1 MTDGNGGRR
10 PADDQAFVA
19 VRHGARSWV
28 VDLPRGEAPFAG
40 PDEDAVVRIEGQA
53 RAQGLVRW
61 DGDHV
66 TLERTAKSPP
76 IYVNGKRLAGRA
88 ILRPGDE
95 LSVGDARMVVGL
107 ASQPHQ
113 SGRRALTHQEFRER
127 LAEELARA
135 ARRGR
140 PTSLVMVHAA
150 SGDGGRVIEAAL
162 AAFRAGDVL
171 ATYAHDELELLFPD
185 TSAIDAGAVVTRVLG
200 DAFVAAGVAAAPLD
214 ADTPERLM
222 RAARLALGAARA
234 SGATIAGPSTRSP
247 ADVGPFVA
255 PIARDPATLA
265 IVERLGALA
274 VSDTPILLTGEASSG
289 KGVFARILHDR
300 SPRAEGPYVVLRCAS
315 LVDQDRIAAA
325 LGPRGGVPEGA
336 TCAVLGA
343 RGGTLVLDEVCELP
357 PDPQE
362 RLLDLLDQLDGS
374 GTRLVATTHLDLDG
388 LARRGAF
395 SEPLRALLRGAVVEI
410 PPLRERPEDIVPLA
424 EGFAQGAGAPAPV
437 RLSPGAL
444 ARLRSHPWPGNVL
457 ELRNAMERAVRLANG
472 GEILAEHL
480 PSDSLPMASGEGRL
494 REHVDSIERDAIVKA
509 LADSNHNQTHAA
521 RRLGISR
528 RALIYKMEKY
538 GLKAP
543 PGTARR

>member
-1 MTDGNGGRR
+1 MGDADGGRR
-10 PADDQAFVA
+10 PGDDQAFVA
-19 VRHGARSWV
+19 VRHGERSWV
-28 VDLPRGEAPFAG
+28 VDLPRGEAPFVG
-40 PDEDAVVRIEGQA
+40 PGDDAIVKVDGQA

-66 TLERTAKSPP
+66 TLERTAKAPP

-140 PTSLVMVHAA
+140 PTTLVMVQAK
-150 SGDGGRVIEAAL
+150 SGEGGRVIEAAL
-162 AAFRAGDVL
+162 STFRAGDVV

-185 TSAIDAGAVVTRVLG
+185 TMANDAKSVVARVLG
-200 DAFVAAGVAAAPLD
+200 DGFVAAGVAASPLD
-214 ADTPERLM
+214 ADTPERLI
-222 RAARLALGAARA
+222 RAGRLALAASLA
-234 SGATIAGPSTRSP
+234 IDSITGPPERHEEPS
-247 ADVGPFVA
+247 AVA
-255 PIARDPATLA
+255 PVSRDPATAELVARLA
-265 IVERLGALA
+265 GLA
-274 VSDTPILLTGEASSG
+274 ESEAPVILTGEASCG
-289 KGVFARILHDR
+289 KGVFARVLHDR
-300 SPRAEGPYVVLRCAS
+300 SSRASRPYVVLRCAS
-315 LVDQDRIAAA
+315 LVDQDRIQAA

-336 TCAVLGA
+336 SCAVLEA
-343 RGGTLVLDEVCELP
+343 RGGTLLLDEVCELP

-362 RLLDLLDQLDGS
+362 RLLDVLDALDGS
-374 GTRLVATTHLDLDG
+374 GTRLVATTHLDLAA

-395 SEPLRALLRGAVVEI
+395 SEPLLALLKGEEVPI

-424 EGFAQGAGAPAPV
+424 EGFARGAGATDPIK
-437 RLSPGAL
+437 LSPGAL
-444 ARLRSHPWPGNVL
+444 ARLRSHPWPGNIL

-538 GLKAP
+538 GLKPP
-543 PGTARR
+543 PGSSRR

>member
-1 MTDGNGGRR
+1 MGEAEGGRR
-10 PADDQAFVA
+10 PGDDQAFVA
-19 VRHGARSWV
+19 VRHGERSWV
-28 VDLPRGEAPFAG
+28 VDLPRGESSFAG
-40 PDEDAVVRIEGQA
+40 PDGDAIVRIEGQA

-140 PTSLVMVHAA
+140 PTTLVMVQAR
-150 SGDGGRVIEAAL
+150 SGEGGRVIEAAL
-162 AAFRAGDVL
+162 STFRAGDVV

-185 TSAIDAGAVVTRVLG
+185 TFANDAKSVVARVLG
-200 DAFVAAGVAAAPLD
+200 EGFVAAGVAASPLD
-214 ADTPERLM
+214 ADTPERLI
-222 RAARLALGAARA
+222 RAGRLALAASRA
-234 SGATIAGPSTRSP
+234 LDGGRISGPPDRDEEPSR
-247 ADVGPFVA
+247 VA
-255 PIARDPATLA
+255 PVARDPATLA
-265 IVERLGALA
+265 LVERLGELA
-274 VSDTPILLTGEASSG
+274 DEDAPVLLTGEASCG
-289 KGVFARILHDR
+289 KGVFARVLHDR
-300 SPRAEGPYVVLRCAS
+300 SARAARPYVVLRCAS

-336 TCAVLGA
+336 SCAVLEA
-343 RGGTLVLDEVCELP
+343 RGGTLLLDEVCELP

-362 RLLDLLDQLDGS
+362 RLLDLLDALDGS
-374 GTRLVATTHLDLDG
+374 GTRLVATTHLDLEA
-388 LARRGAF
+388 LAKRGAF
-395 SEPLRALLRGAVVEI
+395 SEPLLSLLRGAVVEI
-410 PPLRERPEDIVPLA
+410 PSLRDRPEDIVPLA
-424 EGFAQGAGAPAPV
+424 EGFAKGAGASDPV
-437 RLSPGAL
+437 KLSPGAL
-444 ARLRSHPWPGNVL
+444 ARLRSHPWPGNIL

-538 GLKAP
+538 GLKPP
-543 PGTARR
+543 PGSARR

>member
-1 MTDGNGGRR
+1 M
-10 PADDQAFVA
+10 
-19 VRHGARSWV
+19 

-40 PDEDAVVRIEGQA
+40 PDDAVVQIDGQA
-53 RAQGLVRW
+53 RTQGLVRW

-140 PTSLVMVHAA
+140 PTTLVMVQAR
-150 SGDGGRVIEAAL
+150 SGDGGKVIEAAL
-162 AAFRAGDVL
+162 AAFRAGDVV
-171 ATYAHDELELLFPD
+171 ATYAHDEVELLFPD
-185 TSAIDAGAVVTRVLG
+185 TFANDAKSVVARVFG
-200 DAFVAAGVAAAPLD
+200 GGFVAAGVAAAPHD
-214 ADTPERLM
+214 ADTPERLI
-222 RAARLALGAARA
+222 RAGRLALGAAKKGDATSISGPPKRA
-234 SGATIAGPSTRSP
+234 EE
-247 ADVGPFVA
+247 VVA
-255 PIARDPATLA
+255 LTPVARDPVTAAL
-265 IVERLGALA
+265 VERLEELA
-274 VSDTPILLTGEASSG
+274 PGETPVLLTGEASCG
-289 KGVFARILHDR
+289 KGVFARVLHDR
-300 SPRAEGPYVVLRCAS
+300 SPRADHPYVVLRCSS
-315 LVDQDRIAAA
+315 LVDQDRIQAA

-336 TCAVLGA
+336 SCAVLEA
-343 RGGTLVLDEVCELP
+343 RGGTLLLDEVCELP

-362 RLLDLLDQLDGS
+362 RLLDLLDELDGS
-374 GTRLVATTHLDLDG
+374 GTRVVATTHQSLEG
-388 LARRGAF
+388 LTKRGAF
-395 SEPLRALLRGAVVEI
+395 SEPLLALLRGESVEI
-410 PPLRERPEDIVPLA
+410 PPLRDRPEDIVPLA
-424 EGFAQGAGAPAPV
+424 ESFALGVGASDPV
-437 RLSPGAL
+437 KLTPGAL
-444 ARLRSHPWPGNVL
+444 ARLRSHPWPGNIL
-457 ELRNAMERAVRLANG
+457 ELRNAMERAVRLASG

-521 RRLGISR
+521 RRLGVSR

-538 GLKAP
+538 GLKPP
-543 PGTARR
+543 PGSSRR